1 MRRKALPV
9 FAFVLALMPLA
20 AISSAGAVTL
30 EIDPVHS
37 VAGFKVRHMMI
48 SNVTGE
54 FGKTTG
60 VINYDPADVT
70 KSTVEAT
77 IDATTINTRVPD
89 RDNHLKS
96 PAFFDVEKF
105 PTITFKSKKVEKAGE
120 GKLKVTGDLTIK
132 GVTKEVS
139 IDFAFEGSAKDPFG
153 NDRIGFEGSVPISR
167 KDFGVNCN
175 APLET
180 GGVLVSDKVVL
191 EFEISAIK
199 AA

>member
-20 AISSAGAVTL
+20 AMSSAGAVTL

-105 PTITFKSKKVEKAGE
+105 PTITFKSKKVEKTGE
-120 GKLKVTGDLTIK
+120 GKLKVTGDLTMK
-132 GVTKEVS
+132 GVTKEVVL
-139 IDFAFEGSAKDPFG
+139 DVDGPSAPLTTPQAVKYG
-153 NDRIGFEGSVPISR
+153 ASVTTKINR
-167 KDFGVNCN
+167 QDFGVSWNKT
-175 APLET
+175 LDT
-180 GGVLVSDKVVL
+180 GGVAVSDDVAIDIEL
-191 EFEISAIK
+191 ELVQK
-199 AA
+199 K